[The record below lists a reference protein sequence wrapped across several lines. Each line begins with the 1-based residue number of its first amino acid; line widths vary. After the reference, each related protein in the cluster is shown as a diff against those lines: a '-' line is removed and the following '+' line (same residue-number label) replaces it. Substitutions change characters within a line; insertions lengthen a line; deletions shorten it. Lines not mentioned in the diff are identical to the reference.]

1 MTVGGMGRVP
11 AGWVPSAVGRARGWR
26 RCSLSSL
33 IEWPWL
39 ARMSQW
45 AGSVEVSSR
54 EGLVAGLGLM
64 AKRCLSEL
72 WTALRISAKVGARAR
87 SGPHWS
93 WGC

>member
-1 MTVGGMGRVP
+1 MPSGCTGPLSEGTGM
-11 AGWVPSAVGRARGWR
+11 ARGLR
-26 RCSLSSL
+26 RCSLSSW

-45 AGSVEVSSR
+45 DGVVEVSSR

-72 WTALRISAKVGARAR
+72 WTALRISSKVGARAR
-87 SGPHWS
+87 RGPHWS
-93 WGC
+93 WEGLVSS